1 MISNIAVKIKIK
13 KNLDININS
22 YILSRQYV
30 YNKYEYIVESRPPA
44 LQCIHIFNLT
54 KDECIYIT
62 LSNRE
67 IVFIIQ

>member
-1 MISNIAVKIKIK
+1 MISNIVVKIKI

-30 YNKYEYIVESRPPA
+30 YNKYEYIAESRPPA

-54 KDECIYIT
+54 KDERIYIT
-62 LSNRE
+62 LMQPSSQILSRE
-67 IVFIIQ
+67 

>member
-1 MISNIAVKIKIK
+1 MISNITVEIKIK

-22 YILSRQYV
+22 YILSRQCV
-30 YNKYEYIVESRPPA
+30 CNKYEYIVESRPPA
-44 LQCIHIFNLT
+44 LQCVRIFNLT
-54 KDECIYIT
+54 KDECIYII